1 MPTTRKENLQFGMM
15 MCLGMVIVMTFYNLF
30 MNGTGGPIHIKEIA
44 LELLI
49 GFIIA
54 LLIEICIVGPCAKK
68 LVLALPFDKSKKA
81 NIIIAMATAMVMG
94 MVFFMSFYGMAMMYL
109 HGGLQG
115 DSFIS
120 MYFSIFIKNFIMA
133 YPLQLIIMG
142 PLVRFI
148 FGKFVMKNKPVN
160 VA

>member
-15 MCLGMVIVMTFYNLF
+15 MCLGMVIVMTFYNLL
-30 MNGTGGPIHIKEIA
+30 MNGSGGPIHIKEIA

-54 LLIEICIVGPCAKK
+54 LLIEISIVGPCAKK
-68 LVLALPFDKSKKA
+68 IVFMLPFDKSKKI
-81 NIIIAMATAMVMG
+81 NIIIAMATAIVIG
-94 MVFFMSFYGMAMMYL
+94 MVFFMSFFGMIMMHL

-115 DSFIS
+115 DSFVSI
-120 MYFSIFIKNFIMA
+120 YFSIFIKNFIMA

-142 PLVRFI
+142 PLVRFL
-148 FGKFVMKNKPVN
+148 FAKFVLKNKAVK

>member
-15 MCLGMVIVMTFYNLF
+15 MCLGMVTVMTFYNLL
-30 MNGTGGPIHIKEIA
+30 MNGSGGPIHIKEIA

-54 LLIEICIVGPCAKK
+54 LLIEISIVGPCAKK
-68 LVLALPFDKSKKA
+68 IVFMLPFDKSKKI
-81 NIIIAMATAMVMG
+81 NIIIAMATAMVIG
-94 MVFFMSFYGMAMMYL
+94 MVFFMSFFGMIMMHL

-115 DSFIS
+115 DSFVSI
-120 MYFSIFIKNFIMA
+120 YFSIFIKNFIMA

-142 PLVRFI
+142 PLVRFL
-148 FGKFVMKNKPVN
+148 FAKFVMKKKSVN

>member
-1 MPTTRKENLQFGMM
+1 MPTTRKENFQFGMM
-15 MCLGMVIVMTFYNLF
+15 MCLGMVIVMTFYNLLL
-30 MNGTGGPIHIKEIA
+30 NGVGGPIHIKEIA
-44 LELLI
+44 LELII

-68 LVLALPFDKSKKA
+68 LVFMLPFDKSKKI
-81 NIIIAMATAMVMG
+81 NIIVAMATAMVIG
-94 MVFFMSFYGMAMMYL
+94 MVFFMSFYGMTMMYL

-115 DSFIS
+115 NSFVS
-120 MYFSIFIKNFIMA
+120 MYFSIFIKNFILA

-142 PLVRFI
+142 PLVRFL

-160 VA
+160 IA

>member
-15 MCLGMVIVMTFYNLF
+15 MCLGMVIVMTFYNLL
-30 MNGTGGPIHIKEIA
+30 MNGSGGPIHIKEIA

-49 GFIIA
+49 GSIIA
-54 LLIEICIVGPCAKK
+54 LLIEISIVGPCAKK
-68 LVLALPFDKSKKA
+68 IVFMLPFDKSKKI
-81 NIIIAMATAMVMG
+81 NIIIAMATAMVIG
-94 MVFFMSFYGMAMMYL
+94 MVFFMSFFGMIMMHL

-115 DSFIS
+115 DSLVSI
-120 MYFSIFIKNFIMA
+120 YFSIFIKNFIMA

-142 PLVRFI
+142 PLVRFL
-148 FGKFVMKNKPVN
+148 FAKFVLKNKAVK

>member
-1 MPTTRKENLQFGMM
+1 
-15 MCLGMVIVMTFYNLF
+15 
-30 MNGTGGPIHIKEIA
+30 MNGAGGPIHIKEIA
-44 LELLI
+44 LELII

-68 LVLALPFDKSKKA
+68 IVFALTFDKSKKV
-81 NIIIAMATAMVMG
+81 NMIIAMATTMVIG

-109 HGGLQG
+109 HNGLHG
-115 DSFIS
+115 DSFVTI
-120 MYFSIFIKNFIMA
+120 YFSVFIKNFIMA

-148 FGKFVMKNKPVN
+148 FGKFVLKNKGVN

>member
-15 MCLGMVIVMTFYNLF
+15 MCLGMVIVMTFYNLL
-30 MNGTGGPIHIKEIA
+30 MNGAGGPIHIKEIA
-44 LELLI
+44 LELII
-49 GFIIA
+49 GFIIV

-68 LVLALPFDKSKKA
+68 IVFALPFDKSKKV
-81 NIIIAMATAMVMG
+81 NMIIAMATTMVIG

-109 HGGLQG
+109 HNGLHG
-115 DSFIS
+115 DSFASI
-120 MYFSIFIKNFIMA
+120 YFSVFIKNFIMA

-142 PLVRFI
+142 PLVRFL
-148 FGKFVMKNKPVN
+148 FGKFVLKYKAVN

>member
-15 MCLGMVIVMTFYNLF
+15 MCLGMVIVMTFYNLL
-30 MNGTGGPIHIKEIA
+30 MNGSGGQIHIKEIA

-54 LLIEICIVGPCAKK
+54 LLVEICIVGPCAKK
-68 LVLALPFDKSKKA
+68 IVFMLPFDKSKKI
-81 NIIIAMATAMVMG
+81 NIIVAMATTMVIG
-94 MVFFMSFYGMAMMYL
+94 MVFFMSFFGMAMMHL

-115 DSFIS
+115 DSFVSI
-120 MYFSIFIKNFIMA
+120 YFTIFIKNFIMA

-142 PLVRFI
+142 PLVRFL
-148 FGKFVMKNKPVN
+148 FAKFILKNKAVK
-160 VA
+160 V

>member
-15 MCLGMVIVMTFYNLF
+15 MCLGMVIVMTFYNLL
-30 MNGTGGPIHIKEIA
+30 MNGIGGPIHIKEIA

-68 LVLALPFDKSKKA
+68 LVFMLPFDKSKKV
-81 NIIIAMATAMVMG
+81 NIIISMATTMVIG

-109 HGGLQG
+109 HNGLHG
-115 DSFIS
+115 ESFVS

-142 PLVRFI
+142 PLVRFL
-148 FGKFVMKNKPVN
+148 FGKFVLKKKSVN

>member
-15 MCLGMVIVMTFYNLF
+15 MCLGMVIVMTFYNLL
-30 MNGTGGPIHIKEIA
+30 MNGAGGPIHFKEVA
-44 LELLI
+44 FELII

-68 LVLALPFDKSKKA
+68 IVFALPFDKSKKI
-81 NIIIAMATAMVMG
+81 NIIVAMATAMVIG

-109 HGGLQG
+109 HGGLHG
-115 DSFIS
+115 DSVVTI
-120 MYFSIFIKNFIMA
+120 YFSIFMRNFIVA

-142 PLVRFI
+142 PLVRFL
-148 FGKFVMKNKPVN
+148 FGKFVLKSKGVN